1 MEDTLLHTIH
11 DKLKS
16 KFGEDIIS
24 AEQAYDFPVYTVSKK
39 KIIEIISFLYNEE
52 ELGFRFLTTM
62 CGIHFP
68 DNKGGEFCVMYQ
80 LHNMPKNWRIRL
92 KAYTPA
98 NDMEYPTLTGIFST
112 ANWMEREAFDFY
124 GFIFKGHPNLIRILN
139 MEDMTYH
146 PMRKEYP
153 LEDGTRED
161 KNDTMFGR

>member
-62 CGIHFP
+62 CGIQFP
-68 DNKGGEFCVMYQ
+68 DNKGGEFCIMYQ
-80 LHNMPKNWRIRL
+80 LNNMPKNW
-92 KAYTPA
+92 
-98 NDMEYPTLTGIFST
+98 
-112 ANWMEREAFDFY
+112 
-124 GFIFKGHPNLIRILN
+124 
-139 MEDMTYH
+139 
-146 PMRKEYP
+146 
-153 LEDGTRED
+153 
-161 KNDTMFGR
+161 

>member
-1 MEDTLLHTIH
+1 MEDTLLQTIH
-11 DKLKS
+11 GKLKS

-52 ELGFRFLTTM
+52 ELDFRFLTTM
-62 CGIHFP
+62 CGLQFP
-68 DNKGGEFCVMYQ
+68 DNKGGEFCIMYQ
-80 LHNMPKNWRIRL
+80 LHNMPENWRIRL
-92 KAYTPA
+92 KVYTPA

>member
-1 MEDTLLHTIH
+1 MEDKLLHTIH

-16 KFGEDIIS
+16 KFGDDIIS
-24 AEQAYDFPVYTVSKK
+24 AEQAYDFPVFTISKK

-62 CGIHFP
+62 CGIQFP
-68 DNKGGEFCVMYQ
+68 DNKGGEFCIMYQ
-80 LHNMPKNWRIRL
+80 LHNMPENRRIRL

>member
-62 CGIHFP
+62 CGIQFP
-68 DNKGGEFCVMYQ
+68 DNKGGEFCIMYQ

-92 KAYTPA
+92 KVYTPS

-139 MEDMTYH
+139 VEDMNYF

-161 KNDTMFGR
+161 KNDSMFGR

>member
-1 MEDTLLHTIH
+1 MEDTLLHIVH

-24 AEQAYDFPVYTVSKK
+24 AEQAYDFSVYTVSKK

-52 ELGFRFLTTM
+52 ELGFQFLTTM
-62 CGIHFP
+62 CGIQFP
-68 DNKGGEFCVMYQ
+68 DNKGGEFCIMYQ

-92 KAYTPA
+92 KVYTPA